1 MLSRAKRPIIGW
13 REFVSLPDWGVV
25 HIEAKIDTGART
37 SAIHVEDVRALRGD
51 RVQFHLI
58 VSRRKPFRHV
68 LVKAPLVR
76 MTRVRS
82 STGQVQQRFVVA
94 ARVRIGRVVK
104 RIEMSLVGRDK
115 MLCRMLLGRS
125 AVSGFVVDVD
135 QRYVLGRPVRLRPP
149 HGVLATSKGES
160 EPRP

>member
-1 MLSRAKRPIIGW
+1 
-13 REFVSLPDWGVV
+13 
-25 HIEAKIDTGART
+25 
-37 SAIHVEDVRALRGD
+37 
-51 RVQFHLI
+51 
-58 VSRRKPFRHV
+58 
-68 LVKAPLVR
+68 
-76 MTRVRS
+76 
-82 STGQVQQRFVVA
+82 VQQRFVVA
-94 ARVRIGRVVK
+94 GRVRIGRVVK